1 MAEYIQIIFNKY
13 IGHGCCF
20 GAILKSPQHWAG
32 HKSAT
37 LHHSDIYWWNADIH
51 PESETGGRSTS
62 FYSKVPWRFTD
73 IRRQFIICSPA
84 LFHKH
89 TCKSTSEN
97 SATVF
102 LRWTSFRALLAF
114 QYWKKHNRLPQ
125 SKAKKLAR
133 LPLHFFST
141 HHRTVSQM
149 TFRHLGV
156 TNSNMAPFYVPTS
169 IINLISTHLIMLF
182 LICHLISSFH
192 LHIHI
197 KYMYLKSKYTLLVT
211 LC

>member
-1 MAEYIQIIFNKY
+1 MTQPGHWGGFIIMLVTHHWVRSEMAEYIQIIFNKY

-20 GAILKSPQHWAG
+20 GAILKSPQNWAG
-32 HKSAT
+32 HKCAT

-51 PESETGGRSTS
+51 PESETGGRSKS

-114 QYWKKHNRLPQ
+114 QYWEKHNLLSQ

-133 LPLHFFST
+133 LPLHFSPLTTGLF
-141 HHRTVSQM
+141 HRW
-149 TFRHLGV
+149 HLGV
-156 TNSNMAPFYVPTS
+156 S
-169 IINLISTHLIMLF
+169 
-182 LICHLISSFH
+182 
-192 LHIHI
+192 
-197 KYMYLKSKYTLLVT
+197 
-211 LC
+211 